1 MAGPDKP
8 DKTKGATAGS
18 GRSTRRRKATRAPI
32 LDLEATEIKAEATT
46 PEPPAA
52 AEATGADEAPQTEP
66 QPETQPETQPDAA
79 DEPADQA
86 DTGPVEPPAPPREAG
101 MGSMAT
107 IAASAVAGA
116 ILAGLLVITIG
127 RMGLLAPDVP
137 VQPAI
142 DLTAL
147 DARIKAVETAVAS
160 PPATSD
166 AGLVER
172 VGQIE
177 QATGQAAE
185 TASSFS
191 DQLAEVTARIDR
203 LDASVAE
210 TGARAQSALTGLQ
223 GIEAAVREIG
233 NRAADGSAAPSIE
246 GLELKI
252 ANLAQRLD
260 RLADE
265 ATSAGDGDARVEAL
279 DRDLAAMRDT
289 IADTRAAL
297 DGLSSTVATMPP
309 AAERK
314 TVDDLRQN
322 FDTRL
327 DAIEA
332 RLGGPSETRGAAA
345 ALALAGLGRAVL
357 DGRPYAAELAAFAA
371 LVPDDP
377 AVAVLEPHARAGLR
391 TQAALVAGFPD
402 VLKRLEA
409 VQDGNRADGLGA
421 RIMARLKSVVTVR
434 RTGEAAGTSPQAVV
448 ARMAKALEAGNLEG
462 AVDEGEAAGEALPE
476 AAARW
481 VADARARIAAEKA
494 LEEADGRMIAVL
506 GRTGG

>member
-8 DKTKGATAGS
+8 DKTRGATAGG

-32 LDLEATEIKAEATT
+32 LDLEATEVKKEATA

-52 AEATGADEAPQTEP
+52 AEAAGAEEAPQPEI
-66 QPETQPETQPDAA
+66 QPEMQPDAA
-79 DEPADQA
+79 DEPAAQA
-86 DTGPVEPPAPPREAG
+86 DAGPVESPAAPREAG
-101 MGSMAT
+101 MGSTTM

-127 RMGLLAPDVP
+127 RMGLLAPDMP

-147 DARIKAVETAVAS
+147 DARIAAVETAVAS
-160 PPATSD
+160 PPTTGD

-177 QATGQAAE
+177 QAAERASGLSNQIAA
-185 TASSFS
+185 
-191 DQLAEVTARIDR
+191 VTVRLDR
-203 LDASVAE
+203 LDASLAE
-210 TGARAQSALTGLQ
+210 TGAKAQSALTGLR
-223 GIEAAVREIG
+223 GIEDAVREIG
-233 NRAADGSAAPSIE
+233 NRPADGSAGPSTE

-260 RLADE
+260 RLAEE
-265 ATSAGDGDARVEAL
+265 ATGAGGGGVRLDAL
-279 DRDLAAMRDT
+279 DQDLAAMRDT
-289 IADTRAAL
+289 IAETKAAL
-297 DGLSSTVATMPP
+297 DGLSNTIAGMPP

-314 TVDDLRQN
+314 TVDDLRQD

-332 RLGGPSETRGAAA
+332 RLGGPGETRGAAA
-345 ALALAGLGRAVL
+345 ALALAGLGRTVL
-357 DGRPYAAELAAFAA
+357 DGQPYAAELAAFAA

-377 AVAVLEPHARAGLR
+377 AVAVLEPHADAGLR
-391 TQAALVAGFPD
+391 TRAALVAGFPD
-402 VLKRLEA
+402 VLKRIEA
-409 VQDGNRADGLGA
+409 VQAGDRTDGLGA

-434 RTGEAAGTSPQAVV
+434 RTSEAAGTGPQAVV
-448 ARMAKALEAGNLEG
+448 ARMAGALEAGTLES
-462 AVDEGEAAGEALPE
+462 AVGEGEAAGEALPE

-481 VADARARIAAEKA
+481 LADARARIAAEKA

>member
-8 DKTKGATAGS
+8 DKTRGATAGG

-32 LDLEATEIKAEATT
+32 LDLEATEIKKEATT

-52 AEATGADEAPQTEP
+52 AEAAGAEETPPTEP
-66 QPETQPETQPDAA
+66 QPEIQQEPQPDAA
-79 DEPADQA
+79 DEPAAQA
-86 DTGPVEPPAPPREAG
+86 DAGPVEPPAAPREAG
-101 MGSMAT
+101 MGSTAT

-127 RMGLLAPDVP
+127 RMGLLAPDMP

-147 DARIKAVETAVAS
+147 DARITAVETAVAS
-160 PPATSD
+160 PPATRD

-177 QATGQAAE
+177 QAAE
-185 TASSFS
+185 RASGLSN
-191 DQLAEVTARIDR
+191 QLAAVTARVDR
-203 LDASVAE
+203 LDASLAE
-210 TGARAQSALTGLQ
+210 TGTKAQSALTGLQ

-233 NRAADGSAAPSIE
+233 SRPADGSAGPSTE

-260 RLADE
+260 RLAEE
-265 ATSAGDGDARVEAL
+265 ATSAGGGGARLEAL
-279 DRDLAAMRDT
+279 DRDMAALRDT
-289 IADTRAAL
+289 IAETKADL
-297 DGLSSTVATMPP
+297 DGLSSTIAGMPP

-314 TVDDLRQN
+314 TVDDLRQ
-322 FDTRL
+322 DLGTRL

-332 RLGGPSETRGAAA
+332 RLGGPGETRGAAA

-357 DGRPYAAELAAFAA
+357 DGQPYAAELAAFAA

-377 AVAVLEPHARAGLR
+377 AVEVLEPHASAGLR
-391 TQAALVAGFPD
+391 TRAALVAGFPE

-409 VQDGNRADGLGA
+409 LQAGDRADGLGA
-421 RIMARLKSVVTVR
+421 RIMARLRSVVTVR

-448 ARMAKALEAGNLEG
+448 ARMARALEAGNLEG
-462 AVDEGEAAGEALPE
+462 AVGEGEAAGEALPE

-481 VADARARIAAEKA
+481 LADARARIAAEKA

>member
-8 DKTKGATAGS
+8 DKTSGATAGG

-32 LDLEATEIKAEATT
+32 LDLEATEVKKEATA

-52 AEATGADEAPQTEP
+52 AEATGAEEAPATEP
-66 QPETQPETQPDAA
+66 QPEKQPDAA
-79 DEPADQA
+79 DEPAAQT
-86 DTGPVEPPAPPREAG
+86 DTGPVEPPAAPREAG
-101 MGSMAT
+101 MGSTAT

-127 RMGLLAPDVP
+127 RMGLLAPDMR

-147 DARIKAVETAVAS
+147 DARIAAVETAVAS
-160 PPATSD
+160 PPTTSD

-177 QATGQAAE
+177 QVVE
-185 TASSFS
+185 RASGLSS
-191 DQLAEVTARIDR
+191 QLAAVTARVDR
-203 LDASVAE
+203 LDASLAE

-223 GIEAAVREIG
+223 GIEDAVREIG
-233 NRAADGSAAPSIE
+233 NRPADGSAGPSTE

-260 RLADE
+260 RLAEE
-265 ATSAGDGDARVEAL
+265 ATGAGGGGARLDAL

-289 IADTRAAL
+289 IAETKAAL
-297 DGLSSTVATMPP
+297 DGLSNTIAGMPP

-314 TVDDLRQN
+314 TVDDLRQD
-322 FDTRL
+322 FDARL

-332 RLGGPSETRGAAA
+332 RLGGPGETRGAAA
-345 ALALAGLGRAVL
+345 ALALAGLGRVVL
-357 DGRPYAAELAAFAA
+357 DGQPYAAELAAFAA

-377 AVAVLEPHARAGLR
+377 AVTVLERHADAGVR
-391 TQAALVAGFPD
+391 TRVALVAGFPD
-402 VLKRLEA
+402 VLKRIETA
-409 VQDGNRADGLGA
+409 QAGDQADGLGA

-462 AVDEGEAAGEALPE
+462 AVGEGETAGETLPE

-481 VADARARIAAEKA
+481 LADAQARIAAERA